1 VRRLLAVLLLAFAL
15 VALVACGG
23 DDGGSTDDSGS
34 AGQDEG
40 SDSPDDESDASDAS
54 DDIEVENPAEEGVD
68 GVEAYDIDDN
78 SHVEGSIDYDQS
90 PPVAGPH
97 NPVWVNCDFYSS
109 EVPNENAV
117 HALEHGVVWITYDDV
132 DDDTLET
139 LAEVADGDDRLLISE
154 YPGQDAP
161 LVLTAWNRQLRV
173 EDLDDDRVEAFIDT
187 YTGDDSVAP
196 EPGATCEGGVG

>member
-1 VRRLLAVLLLAFAL
+1 VRRPLALLLLAFAL

-23 DDGGSTDDSGS
+23 DDGGSNDDS
-34 AGQDEG
+34 AGQDE
-40 SDSPDDESDASDAS
+40 SSASPDESDES
-54 DDIEVENPAEEGVD
+54 DDLEVENPAEEGVD

-78 SHVEGSIDYDQS
+78 SHVEGAVDYDQS

-97 NPVWVNCDFYSS
+97 NPVWVNCGFYSS

-132 DDDTLET
+132 DDDTLQV
-139 LAEVADGDDRLLISE
+139 LAEMADDDDRLLVSE
-154 YPGQDAP
+154 YPDQDAP
-161 LVLTAWNRQLRV
+161 LVLTAWNRQMPI
-173 EDLDDDRVEAFIDT
+173 EDLDDDRVEAFTDT

-196 EPGATCEGGVG
+196 EPGASCEGGVG